1 MIKEM
6 EVTLFLEYNQ
16 NKRSEKKNWG
26 YYSTL
31 TNGECSALNTEY
43 NIDNFVHLR

>member
-6 EVTLFLEYNQ
+6 EVTLFWNIIKISAQ
-16 NKRSEKKNWG
+16 KKNWW
-26 YYSTL
+26 YYSTS

-43 NIDNFVHLR
+43 NIDKFARLR